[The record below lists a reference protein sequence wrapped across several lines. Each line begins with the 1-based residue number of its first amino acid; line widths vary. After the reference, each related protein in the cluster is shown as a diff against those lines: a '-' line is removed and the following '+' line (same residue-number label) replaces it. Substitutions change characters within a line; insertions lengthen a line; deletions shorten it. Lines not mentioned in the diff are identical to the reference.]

1 MATQDD
7 KGSRLSVKKP
17 AELIKIHPTDKQ
29 PRGLVHIWPI
39 VLPLKKKN
47 PKIHVFKYYFHHVKI
62 VNVIIIKN
70 RRNKTLS
77 RYVLYVVSYVT
88 RVNYVSRSNS
98 TSSENGGVYIF

>member
-39 VLPLKKKN
+39 VLPLKKE
-47 PKIHVFKYYFHHVKI
+47 PQIHVFKYYFHHVKI
-62 VNVIIIKN
+62 VM
-70 RRNKTLS
+70 L
-77 RYVLYVVSYVT
+77 LL
-88 RVNYVSRSNS
+88 
-98 TSSENGGVYIF
+98 